1 MHVLLRSGCTLIS
14 CTSQASC
21 SAVACTKLL
30 QRRAVHLQVWQ
41 VGKQQHILLA
51 SLHHAITDGWSVP
64 ILQREL
70 SQAYTAALK
79 GTQPSW
85 QPLPVQVCVHRPGC
99 MAS

>member
-1 MHVLLRSGCTLIS
+1 MRM
-14 CTSQASC
+14 
-21 SAVACTKLL
+21 
-30 QRRAVHLQVWQ
+30 QVWQ

-79 GTQPSW
+79 STQPSW
-85 QPLPVQVCVHRPGC
+85 QPLPVQVPDVCRGC
-99 MAS
+99 DA

>member
-1 MHVLLRSGCTLIS
+1 VHVLLLSGCTLIS
-14 CTSQASC
+14 CTSPSPC

-70 SQAYTAALK
+70 SQAYAAVLN
-79 GTQPSW
+79 GTQPLW
-85 QPLPVQVCVHRPGC
+85 QPLPVQVCMQRL
-99 MAS
+99 